1 MSKKDEL
8 LVKANNLQN
17 YLNVFLASIVGV
29 IGWLFVSF
37 EKQSFLINTITIIGA
52 IVLFICAGVLQY
64 LINKNAK
71 NLGRLK

>member
-8 LVKANNLQN
+8 LVRASNLQN

-37 EKQSFLINTITIIGA
+37 EKQSLLINIITIIGA
-52 IVLFICAGVLQY
+52 IVLFICAGVLQH

-71 NLGRLK
+71 NIGRLK